1 MLPGKERLLKEEM
14 NGQLGRRFYFN
25 SENKSGADG
34 GGWGLGLSGSPGIKM
49 VSVLPLALTHCLGK
63 ANLHSVQV
71 TFKESGR
78 GGESLTQP
86 VIPEV
91 EFSDRLFGSKP
102 GLAERG

>member
-1 MLPGKERLLKEEM
+1 MG
-14 NGQLGRRFYFN
+14 
-25 SENKSGADG
+25 
-34 GGWGLGLSGSPGIKM
+34 GLGLSGSPGIKM

-63 ANLHSVQV
+63 ANLQSVQV